1 MISKFRTVVRHYLY
15 ELVLAL
21 FKMAAIFCQARCD
34 NSGVGTVT
42 CALTDA
48 VPSR

>member
-21 FKMAAIFCQARCD
+21 FKMAAIFCLSLIHISEPTR
-34 NSGVGTVT
+34 
-42 CALTDA
+42 
-48 VPSR
+48 PY